1 MFKEHEGDMTGLN
14 APPVRDAAQEAARI
28 LGHVIQCD
36 GAHATIATTAAGNK
50 SQEAG
55 QWSVGKFISI
65 SLANTRTVGLVYDVH
80 VDGPWHEEADNR
92 MLVHVDLIGE
102 VRDGKDG
109 APPVFDRGIAQY
121 PHVGAIAHRIRQ
133 RDLAAIYEIGG
144 NDAVPVGNLSQDESV
159 SANVAMGRTLN
170 RHFAVVGSTGVGK
183 SSAVSLLLHKAIESR
198 PNLRVLILDPHNEF
212 ASAFPGVSITLD
224 SETLDLPFW
233 MFRLEE
239 LVEVLYLGRDPIV
252 EEVEL
257 LRELIPAA
265 KHEHRGAGNVSLRRA
280 SEPGGITADTPV
292 PYRMADLMRVL
303 DDRMGMLDSK
313 DLRPVYRALR
323 QRLDAGM
330 RDPRFRFMFGSR
342 IIEDNITAAIG
353 RIFRIPT
360 QGKPVTC
367 FQMAGMPS
375 EVVNAVCSVLARLA
389 FDLTLWSDGRI
400 ELLLLCEEAHRYMP
414 VDPRMG
420 FAPTRHA
427 LARIAKEGRKYGCYL
442 GIVTQRPGELDP
454 TIFSQCSTV
463 FAMRLPNE
471 QDQAIIRS
479 AISDASASALAFLSS
494 MGQRECIAF
503 GDGVAATMRM
513 KFEILDR
520 RYIPGSA
527 VRDTMSD
534 APATQDIDL
543 NTIVERM
550 RSGGRDSSTD
560 EVWPNASA
568 PVPPAASG
576 VEQRPSLARL
586 SPYVE
591 EPVRQERRPDGRLF
605 G

>member
-1 MFKEHEGDMTGLN
+1 MFKEHEGDLTERN
-14 APPVRDAAQEAARI
+14 ALPVRDAAQEAARI

-65 SLANTRTVGLVYDVH
+65 SLPNTRTVGLVHDVH
-80 VDGPWHEEADNR
+80 VDGPWYEEADNR

-102 VRDGKDG
+102 VRDGQDG
-109 APPVFDRGIAQY
+109 APPVFDRGIAKY
-121 PHVGAIAHRIRQ
+121 PHIGAIAHRIRQ

-144 NDAVPVGNLSQDESV
+144 NDAVPVGNLSQDESI

-183 SSAVSLLLHKAIESR
+183 SSAVSLLLHKAIEAR

-212 ASAFPGVSITLD
+212 ASAFPDVSTTLD

-292 PYRMADLMRVL
+292 PYRMADLMRIL

-323 QRLDAGM
+323 QRLDAGT

-353 RIFRIPT
+353 LIFRIPT

-389 FDLTLWSDGRI
+389 FDLTLWGDGQI

-513 KFEILDR
+513 KFEVLDR

-527 VRDTMSD
+527 VRDHTQDEMV
-534 APATQDIDL
+534 QDIDL

-550 RSGGRDSSTD
+550 RSGGRDGFSD
-560 EVWPNASA
+560 EVWSNAN
-568 PVPPAASG
+568 VPAAPAAG
-576 VEQRPSLARL
+576 GPEQRPSLARL
-586 SPYVE
+586 SPYVD
-591 EPVRQERRPDGRLF
+591 EPIRQERRPDGRLF

>member
-1 MFKEHEGDMTGLN
+1 MFKEHEGDLTARN

-65 SLANTRTVGLVYDVH
+65 SLPNTRTVGLVHDVH
-80 VDGPWHEEADNR
+80 VDGAWHEEADNR

-102 VRDGKDG
+102 VRDGRDG
-109 APPVFDRGIAQY
+109 APPIFDRGIAKY
-121 PHVGAIAHRIRQ
+121 PHIGAIAHRIRQ

-144 NDAVPVGNLSQDESV
+144 NDAVPVGNLSQDESI
-159 SANVAMGRTLN
+159 SANVAMGRTLS

-183 SSAVSLLLHKAIESR
+183 SSAVSLLLHKAIEAR

-212 ASAFPGVSITLD
+212 ASAFPDVSITLD

-265 KHEHRGAGNVSLRRA
+265 KHEHRGAGNVSLRRS

-292 PYRMADLMRVL
+292 PYRMADLMRIL

-367 FQMAGMPS
+367 FQMAGIPS

-389 FDLTLWSDGRI
+389 FDLTLWGDGQI

-513 KFEILDR
+513 KFEVLDR

-527 VRDTMSD
+527 VRDHTQD
-534 APATQDIDL
+534 AMVQDIDL

-550 RSGGRDSSTD
+550 RSGGRDGFSD
-560 EVWPNASA
+560 EVWSNANTPSA
-568 PVPPAASG
+568 PAAG
-576 VEQRPSLARL
+576 GPEQRPSLARL
-586 SPYVE
+586 SPYVD
-591 EPVRQERRPDGRLF
+591 EPIRQERRPDGRLF

>member
-1 MFKEHEGDMTGLN
+1 MFVDRESEGREPAGQI
-14 APPVRDAAQEAARI
+14 VRDAAQEAARI

-65 SLANTRTVGLVYDVH
+65 SLANTRTVGLVHDVH
-80 VDGPWHEEADNR
+80 VDGNWHEDGENR

-102 VRDGKDG
+102 VRDGEDG
-109 APPVFDRGIAQY
+109 SPPTFDRGIAQY
-121 PHVGAIAHRIRQ
+121 PHIGAIAHRIRQ
-133 RDLAAIYEIGG
+133 RDLAAIYAIGG
-144 NDAVPVGNLSQDESV
+144 RDAVPIGHLSQDESIE
-159 SANVAMGRTLN
+159 AHIAMGRTLN

-183 SSAVSLLLHKAIESR
+183 SSAVSLLLHKAIEVR

-212 ASAFPGVSITLD
+212 ASAFPDLAITLD
-224 SETLDLPFW
+224 SDTLDLPFW

-239 LVEVLYLGRDPIV
+239 LIEVLYHGRDPIP

-257 LRELIPAA
+257 LRDLIPAA
-265 KHEHRGAGNVSLRRA
+265 KAEHRGAGGVSLRRSA
-280 SEPGGITADTPV
+280 EAGGITADTPI
-292 PYRMADLMRVL
+292 PYRMADLMRIM
-303 DDRMGMLDSK
+303 DDRVGLLDSK
-313 DLRPVYRALR
+313 DLRPVYRSLR
-323 QRLDAGM
+323 QRLDSAI
-330 RDPRFRFMFGSR
+330 RDPRFRFMFGAR
-342 IIEDNITAAIG
+342 IIEDNITSAIG

-367 FQMAGMPS
+367 FHMAGMPS
-375 EVVNAVCSVLARLA
+375 EVVNSVCSVLARIA
-389 FDLTLWSDGRI
+389 FDLTLWGRGNI
-400 ELLLLCEEAHRYMP
+400 ELLVLCEEAHRYMP

-442 GIVTQRPGELDP
+442 GVVTQRPGELDP

-494 MGQRECIAF
+494 MGQREAITF

-527 VRDTMSD
+527 TRDRTEPEIAEQGD
-534 APATQDIDL
+534 FDL
-543 NTIVERM
+543 NSIVERM
-550 RSGGRDSSTD
+550 RNGGRDTSAD
-560 EVWPNASA
+560 DVWFGPSA
-568 PVPPAASG
+568 PASPG
-576 VEQRPSLARL
+576 AGGPEQRPSLARL

-591 EPVRQERRPDGRLF
+591 EPILQRRSDGRLF